1 MRSQNAGNAIS
12 ETQNL
17 KIFGG
22 GIPPDPPR
30 LLMPTALDRYY
41 KGRRQLVG
49 ELNWTLAPPEIS

>member
-49 ELNWTLAPPEIS
+49 ELN